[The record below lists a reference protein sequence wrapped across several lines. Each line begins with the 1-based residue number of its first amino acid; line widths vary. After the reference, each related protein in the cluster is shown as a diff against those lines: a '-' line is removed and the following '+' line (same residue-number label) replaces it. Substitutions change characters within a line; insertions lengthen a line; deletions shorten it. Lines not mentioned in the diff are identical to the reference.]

1 MPDTP
6 PVTLLLVED
15 DPGPAQLIE
24 CHLRRAHM
32 TDESITLR
40 HGQVVRGAFSVCKRL

>member
-1 MPDTP
+1 MLDTP

-15 DPGPAQLIE
+15 DPCPAQLIE

-32 TDESITLR
+32 TDDSITLR
-40 HGQVVRGAFSVCKRL
+40 HGQVVCGAFPVCKQL